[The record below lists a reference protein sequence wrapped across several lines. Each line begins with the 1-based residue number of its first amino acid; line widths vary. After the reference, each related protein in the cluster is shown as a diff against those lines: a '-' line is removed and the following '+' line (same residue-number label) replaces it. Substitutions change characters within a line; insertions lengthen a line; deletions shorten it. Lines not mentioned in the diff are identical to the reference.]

1 LTPAL
6 APYQHPDLSQRLI
19 AEPPVPSTQLF
30 TSKRIGSVHVRN
42 RIVMPAMTTRLA
54 DREGFVTDATIAYF
68 AARAKGGTGL
78 ITVEMAAPERVG
90 RHRFHELGIYDD
102 RFLPGLRRLT
112 DAIHAHGAK
121 ASIQLGHAG
130 GHTRQD
136 ICGEPPIAPSAVPHY
151 VYELHGETVMPVA
164 MSQER
169 IARTIAAFVEA
180 AARAKAANFDCVELH
195 VAHGYLLSQFLCP
208 EENQRTDEYGGTLAN
223 RARISLEILRSVRAR
238 VKRFPVIFR
247 VNVNDYFPNGLTFPE
262 GLQVAKWAAL
272 EGANALHI
280 TAGHY
285 RSLPSAHMMTPPM
298 NCPEAI
304 FLNYAA
310 RVKSEVSVPVI
321 AVGRLGN
328 PQVAMEA
335 VDSGKTDFVALGRPL
350 IADPDWVAKARSNTA
365 VRRCLACNRCVD
377 EMRSGEKLG
386 CVVNPV
392 AAREL
397 EYARAEPL
405 PAGQR
410 ICVIGA
416 GPAGLSYAALVADG
430 NRVTVFEREARSGG
444 ALRYAGYAPQFQNV
458 EADQRALDAYLDEL
472 ERACR
477 EKNVEFRFGTS
488 IAALTDLPET
498 FDRIIVATGAT
509 YKWRAAESVRKLLR
523 LGFGKSAVA
532 RRLFRSARLR
542 DWFYYR
548 ARRSTVPDLGNL
560 DGKPIAVIG
569 DAASPGK
576 TRDAIES
583 AFKAALF
590 SAQPTRL

>member
-1 LTPAL
+1 M
-6 APYQHPDLSQRLI
+6 
-19 AEPPVPSTQLF
+19 VSTQLF
-30 TSKRIGSVHVRN
+30 TPKRIGSVYIRN

-68 AARAKGGTGL
+68 AARARGGAGL
-78 ITVEMAAPERVG
+78 ITVEMASPERVG

-102 RFLPGLRRLT
+102 RFVPGLRRLT

-136 ICGEPPIAPSAVPHY
+136 ICGEPPIAPSAVPHF
-151 VYELHGETVMPVA
+151 VYELHGETITPRA
-164 MSQER
+164 MTQER
-169 IARTIAAFVEA
+169 IAQTIAAFVEA

-208 EENQRTDEYGGTLAN
+208 EENHRTDEYGGTLAN
-223 RARISLEILRSVRAR
+223 RARISLEILRSVRAGI
-238 VKRFPVIFR
+238 KRFPVIFR
-247 VNVNDYFPNGLTFPE
+247 LNVNDYFPNGLTFPE

-321 AVGRLGN
+321 AVGRLGD
-328 PQVAMEA
+328 PQVAMDA

-350 IADPDWVAKARSNTA
+350 IADPDWVAKAQSRTP

-405 PAGQR
+405 PKGER

-430 NRVTVFEREARSGG
+430 NRVTVFERESRTGG
-444 ALRYAGYAPQFQNV
+444 ALRYAGSAPQFQNV
-458 EADQRALDAYLDEL
+458 EADQRSLDAYVDDL

-477 EKNVEFRFGTS
+477 EKNVEFRFGKS
-488 IAALTDLPET
+488 IETAADLPET
-498 FDRIIVATGAT
+498 FDRFVIATGAT
-509 YKWRAAESVRKLLR
+509 YKWRASETVRWLLHR
-523 LGFGKSAVA
+523 GFGKSALA
-532 RRLFRSARLR
+532 RRLFRSARVR

-548 ARRSTVPDLGNL
+548 ARRSTVPDLGTL
-560 DGKPIAVIG
+560 DGKPVAVIG
-569 DAASPGK
+569 DAAVPGK
-576 TRDAIES
+576 TRDAVES

-590 SAQPTRL
+590 SAQSPQT